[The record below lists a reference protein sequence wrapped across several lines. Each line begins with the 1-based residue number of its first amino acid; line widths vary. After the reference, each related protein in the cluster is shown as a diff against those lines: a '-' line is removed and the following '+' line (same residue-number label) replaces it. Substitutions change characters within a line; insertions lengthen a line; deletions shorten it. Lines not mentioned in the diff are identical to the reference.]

1 MERKRILSQININTD
16 MFMTSFE
23 KAANILLKQK
33 DKLEK
38 KGWTSI
44 HLKMNYYHDGAELI
58 VMGMRLENVS
68 EYNKRITDEQK
79 KLLAA
84 EKKAQRESEKYE
96 ELKSKYESYQCAITR
111 K

>member
-23 KAANILLKQK
+23 KAAKLLLEQK

-38 KGWTSI
+38 EGWI
-44 HLKMNYYHDGAELI
+44 NVHLKMDYYYDGAELI
-58 VMGMRLENVS
+58 VMGMRLENDN
-68 EYNKRITDEQK
+68 EYNERIADEQK

-84 EKKAQRESEKYE
+84 EKKAERERKKYE
-96 ELKSKYESYQCAITR
+96 ELKLKYES
-111 K
+111 

>member
-1 MERKRILSQININTD
+1 MERKRILSQVNINTD

-23 KAANILLKQK
+23 KAAKLLLEQK

-38 KGWTSI
+38 EGWTNV
-44 HLKMNYYHDGAELI
+44 HLKMDYYYDGAELI
-58 VMGMRLENVS
+58 VMGMRLENDC

-84 EKKAQRESEKYE
+84 EKKAENERKKYE
-96 ELKSKYESYQCAITR
+96 ELKLKYES
-111 K
+111 